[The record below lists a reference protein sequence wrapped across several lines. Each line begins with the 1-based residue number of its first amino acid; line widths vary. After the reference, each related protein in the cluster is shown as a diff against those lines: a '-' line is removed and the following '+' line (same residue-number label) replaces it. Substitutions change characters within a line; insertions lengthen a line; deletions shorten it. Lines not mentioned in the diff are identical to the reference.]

1 MKKTIH
7 FIRHGQTRY
16 NLEKKIQGSVDIP
29 LSDIGIKQAE
39 DFDIKTCLPK
49 YDIAYHSSLC
59 RSKKT
64 LEIILGKLE
73 NPPNKII
80 MSDLIKERSYG
91 IFEGLHETEI
101 ESKYPETFY
110 KWKLDENTN
119 ILDADPIEIVIT
131 RLLDFVDMIAKSDDT
146 NIIAVTHS
154 GVLYSLYKYIT
165 DLDLGVRPKEL
176 YFHNC
181 CSVYLNIYINENKK
195 VEKYEFKFGDK
206 INLEFKIGD

>member
-39 DFDIKTCLPK
+39 DFDITSCLPK
-49 YDIAYHSSLC
+49 YDSAYHSSLS

-73 NPPNKII
+73 NPPSKIV

-101 ESKYPETFY
+101 ESKYPEIY
-110 KWKLDENTN
+110 SNWKLDENAN
-119 ILDADPIEIVIT
+119 ILNAEPIEIVVD
-131 RLLDFVDMIAKSDDT
+131 RVLDFVDMIVESNDN

-154 GVLYSLYKYIT
+154 GVLYSLYKFITET
-165 DLDLGVRPKEL
+165 DLSVRPKDI

-181 CSVYLNIYINENKK
+181 CSVYLNIDINEQKK
-195 VEKYEFKFGDK
+195 IKKYEFKFGDK
-206 INLEFKIGD
+206 TFTY

>member
-39 DFDIKTCLPK
+39 DFDTTSCLPK
-49 YDIAYHSSLC
+49 YDVAYHSSLS

-64 LEIILGKLE
+64 LDIILGKLE
-73 NPPNKII
+73 NPPSKII

-91 IFEGLHETEI
+91 IFEGLHESEI
-101 ESKYPETFY
+101 ESKYPETY
-110 KWKLDENTN
+110 SKWKQDENAV
-119 ILDADPIEIVIT
+119 ILNAEPIEIVIS
-131 RLLDFVDMIAKSDDT
+131 RVLDFVDMIVESDDT

-154 GVLYSLYKYIT
+154 GVLYSLYKHII
-165 DLDLGVRPKEL
+165 DLDLGVRPKDL

-181 CSVYLNIYINENKK
+181 CSVYLNIDINEQKK
-195 VEKYEFKFGDK
+195 IEKYEFKFGDR
-206 INLEFKIGD
+206 IFTN